1 MKKTLLTAALVAGFA
16 SAAHAETSVTLYGV
30 VDGGVGYTS
39 VKTNYDASDYVN
51 NGAWVG
57 SVSGTVKDRGF
68 GVKSGVQSGN
78 RWGLMGTE
86 DLGNGTSAIFQ
97 LESGFNLGNGEHL
110 QEGRLFGRKAILGL
124 TGESWGTLTLGRQYN
139 VGDDFLAPIDPFGTG
154 FGQAA
159 VTKTAGTSW
168 SGRYDSA
175 VKYLSPNFSGF
186 QVGLAWAGTNNK
198 EDSDVTWTQPGNNW
212 QSESETHKQND
223 NMFSLGLAY
232 NNGPI
237 QAALVWDHQNQKDRN
252 SWTYADSNGNYNS
265 GSTTDKSTVDAW
277 NLGFAYDFDVV
288 KLHLGV
294 GQQRD
299 GVIRDSDDSSNLWD
313 NDNDVAWG
321 MGAVDYRL
329 NGVDNFFGDGYKQTH
344 WLVGLSAPVGEA
356 GKVLF
361 SYQGAHGKNS
371 NSGVNNYG
379 NNFTTAY
386 DWSGKTR
393 TNIFSLGYTHSLS
406 KRTNIYALAS
416 YGVTKFTANGAEYGN
431 NWYDNSDARVKTKST
446 QINVGLR
453 HRF

>member
-30 VDGGVGYTS
+30 VDGGVGYTN
-39 VKTNYDASDYVN
+39 VKTNYDASRYY
-51 NGAWVG
+51 NGAY
-57 SVSGTVKDRGF
+57 VSSISATGKDRGF

-78 RWGLMGTE
+78 RWGLKGTE

-124 TGESWGTLTLGRQYN
+124 TGESWGTVTLGRQYN

-159 VTKTAGTSW
+159 VTNTAGVSW
-168 SGRYDSA
+168 SGRYDSS

-198 EDSDVTWTQPGNNW
+198 SDYDVTVSTPGGW
-212 QSESETHKQND
+212 ASESSRTKQND
-223 NMFSLGLAY
+223 NLFNLGVAY

-237 QAALVWDHQNQKDRN
+237 QAALVWDHQNQKDRF
-252 SWTYADSNGNYNS
+252 SWSEADSSGYSDS
-265 GSTTDKSTVDAW
+265 GSGSNKSTVDAW

-288 KLHLGV
+288 KLHLGI

-299 GVIRDSDDSSNLWD
+299 GLIRDSDDSSGLLNSVAGGTAADEVSWLPNVVGPTRTLL
-313 NDNDVAWG
+313 NDFYG
-321 MGAVDYRL
+321 E
-329 NGVDNFFGDGYKQTH
+329 GYKQTH
-344 WLVGLSAPVGEA
+344 WMVGLSAPVSEA

-371 NSGVNNYG
+371 DSGLG
-379 NNFTTAY
+379 FGGAY
-386 DWSGKTR
+386 SWNAKSR
-393 TNIFSLGYTHSLS
+393 TNIFSLGYTHNLS
-406 KRTNIYALAS
+406 KRTNLYALAS
-416 YGVTKFTANGAEYGN
+416 YGTYKVTGNGSIVYASGN
-431 NWYDNSDARVKTKST
+431 VSSADGRIKTKAT